1 MFSII
6 IYLSIGLI
14 LMGPNRS
21 PSMFILLPCSPL
33 NHLGSFTI
41 ALYGFG
47 INIKLCPCSNYSV
60 ILFMFMSRSLSLI
73 GTWSLT

>member
-1 MFSII
+1 MHRFNFDGTQ
-6 IYLSIGLI
+6 YVTLDWLS
-14 LMGPNRS
+14 
-21 PSMFILLPCSPL
+21 FLPCLSL
-33 NHLGSFTI
+33 NHLGSYDI

-47 INIKLCPCSNYSV
+47 LNITLCTCSNYSV